1 MEKEEKKPYIKVEKS
16 TSHLVLKKFT
26 HGERY
31 VKGSTFVTSN
41 SKLREKLINEKFIK

>member
-1 MEKEEKKPYIKVEKS
+1 MAKKKIIKEIFNKS
-16 TSHLVLKKFT
+16 TSHLVLKNFT
-26 HGERY
+26 HVKRY

>member
-1 MEKEEKKPYIKVEKS
+1 MEEKKTIKKIEKP
-16 TSHLVLKKFT
+16 TSHLVLKSFT
-26 HGERY
+26 HVTRY